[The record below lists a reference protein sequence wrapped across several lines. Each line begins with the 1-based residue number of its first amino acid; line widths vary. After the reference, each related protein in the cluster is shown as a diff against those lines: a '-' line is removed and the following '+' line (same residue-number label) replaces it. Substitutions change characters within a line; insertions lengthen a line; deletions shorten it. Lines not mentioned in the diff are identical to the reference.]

1 MSFPVWRIPED
12 SKDVESCY
20 HTLVRLEGKEGLVV
34 DTGAVHNIA
43 GEQWVQRSAALAASH
58 GQGVSFEPLQQ
69 QFNIEGVGKDSNSVT
84 HHAVVPI
91 AMNNGE
97 TGTYNADVVRDSP
110 LPGLL
115 GLEPMIKERTLLDL
129 HSGMMMFVGEGGYDL
144 TLSPGSSVYKML
156 RAKSGH
162 LILPTSEWHKVK
174 KPGKAAVAL
183 IAS

>member
-1 MSFPVWRIPED
+1 MS
-12 SKDVESCY
+12 
-20 HTLVRLEGKEGLVV
+20 
-34 DTGAVHNIA
+34 
-43 GEQWVQRSAALAASH
+43 
-58 GQGVSFEPLQQ
+58 
-69 QFNIEGVGKDSNSVT
+69 
-84 HHAVVPI
+84 
-91 AMNNGE
+91 NGE
-97 TGTYNADVVRDSP
+97 TGSYNADVVRDSP

-144 TLSPGSSVYKML
+144 KLSPGSSVHKML

-162 LILPTSEWHKVK
+162 LILPTSEWDKVK